1 MNLLKDA
8 KRVLE
13 DWKRMPN
20 YPVQE
25 AMLKAIVK
33 FYPDHTICEG
43 VDYKVK
49 YLNKFYST
57 YIMATNSVVNRIF
70 EKRKQ
75 IDAGLQNGDLSVV
88 DLIAKCNDAGRTNYS
103 FATKY
108 CALHRP
114 DKYPIYDSIVSD
126 VFSSLYEQNKLQDY
140 PKTNKTNF
148 NALMKDYKT
157 YVKLYDSFMKQYG
170 LTSLSYREVDWYLW
184 SAYKIG
190 GFTYEIET
198 LAPIRREVK
207 KVNLINKK

>member
-1 MNLLKDA
+1 MKSLLKDA
-8 KRVLE
+8 KQVLC
-13 DWKRMPN
+13 DWKRMPG

-25 AMLKAIVK
+25 EILKFLVDR
-33 FYPDHTICEG
+33 YPDNLNPEG
-43 VDYKVK
+43 VDLKVK
-49 YLNKFYST
+49 CLNLFYST
-57 YIMATNSVVNRIF
+57 GILATNSVAKCIQQ
-70 EKRKQ
+70 EE
-75 IDAGLQNGDLSVV
+75 IDKKLRVGDPTVV
-88 DLIAKCNDAGRTNYS
+88 DIIAHCNDVGRTNYS

-140 PKTNKTNF
+140 PLTNKTNF
-148 NALMKDYKT
+148 NALTKDYKS

-190 GFTYEIET
+190 DITYEIET
-198 LAPIRREVK
+198 LAPIKREIIKVK
-207 KVNLINKK
+207 LNN

>member
-25 AMLKAIVK
+25 AMLKVIVE
-33 FYPDHTICEG
+33 FYPDHTIREG

-57 YIMATNSVVNRIF
+57 YIMATNNVVDRIF

-75 IDAGLQNGDLSVV
+75 IDAELRNGDLNVV

-126 VFSSLYEQNKLQDY
+126 VFSSLYEQNKLHDY
-140 PKTNKTNF
+140 PLTDKTNF
-148 NALMKDYKT
+148 NALTKDYKS

-190 GFTYEIET
+190 DITYEIET
-198 LAPIRREVK
+198 LAPIKRGIIKVK
-207 KVNLINKK
+207 LNN